1 MLSYGHI
8 GLWEHMSV
16 DSDGEWIREG
26 ITNKTL
32 VIAHDGYYM
41 STESTTLCS
50 AGVVVL
56 CTATKQWLKA
66 SLAERSLC
74 ASNYRG
80 ELLGALMALL
90 ILQAASS
97 QLPPATNTVVLH
109 CDNRGVNS
117 HGNSRLRSLPEKQR
131 QADLIRHIKH
141 ISQTMQV
148 QVKWEWVEGH
158 TVERKGRHRSTVH
171 ERLNDQADKLVKAA
185 LLFAISGENAYEGDY
200 PFEMVSIKLTGQ
212 RVSGSPRQ
220 ALQEHWGYNAA
231 KELFGEKNIIRPEHF
246 YLVWWDAVGAA
257 MSSYPK
263 MYRVWITK
271 HISEFCGTNVQ
282 QYYWSKGER
291 SPKCDICGD
300 QDEYTTHICRC
311 RDPGRLQMFQISVQE
326 VFDWMSKTIR
336 RSDIALAISTYL
348 LGRGLVKLVG
358 CIDNGDAPLL
368 ALARSTDLLG
378 WDCFIEGR
386 ISRDWIPAV
395 SPILAI
401 SCPRLL
407 VGSWGKTFITKLLNI
422 IHKQWIYRNTL
433 IHYRGKDGFTIPE
446 HHEIINRVEEYFTID
461 PDSILPR
468 HRHLLDTVF
477 EALGSGPPSDHLLW
491 LADVDTALT
500 LSGLA
505 NSGALSR
512 QAQDYFATPSFARRS
527 SYGSQD

>member
-1 MLSYGHI
+1 MCKKLSGRTSGGSY
-8 GLWEHMSV
+8 V
-16 DSDGEWIREG
+16 
-26 ITNKTL
+26 TT
-32 VIAHDGYYM
+32 Y
-41 STESTTLCS
+41 STGRVFPTSPTT
-50 AGVVVL
+50 
-56 CTATKQWLKA
+56 T
-66 SLAERSLC
+66 
-74 ASNYRG
+74 
-80 ELLGALMALL
+80 
-90 ILQAASS
+90 
-97 QLPPATNTVVLH
+97 TVVLH

-117 HGNSRLRSLPEKQR
+117 HVNSKLRSLPEKQR

-158 TVERKGRHRSTVH
+158 AVEQKGRHRSTVP
-171 ERLNDQADKLVKAA
+171 ERLNDQADKLAKAA
-185 LLFAISGENAYEGDY
+185 LLLAISGGNAYEGDY

-212 RVSGSPRQ
+212 QVSGSPRQ

-246 YLVWWDAVGAA
+246 YLVWWDALGAA

-263 MYRVWITK
+263 MYHVWITK

-282 QYYWSKGER
+282 QYYWSKGEQ
-291 SPKCDICGD
+291 SPKCNICGD
-300 QDEYTTHICRC
+300 QDKYTTHICRC

-348 LGRGLVKLVG
+348 LGRGLVKLVD

-401 SCPRLL
+401 SCP
-407 VGSWGKTFITKLLNI
+407 
-422 IHKQWIYRNTL
+422 
-433 IHYRGKDGFTIPE
+433 
-446 HHEIINRVEEYFTID
+446 
-461 PDSILPR
+461 
-468 HRHLLDTVF
+468 
-477 EALGSGPPSDHLLW
+477 
-491 LADVDTALT
+491 
-500 LSGLA
+500 
-505 NSGALSR
+505 
-512 QAQDYFATPSFARRS
+512 
-527 SYGSQD
+527 